1 VSSKTEIANRVLSKC
16 GDRRVSNIETDP
28 SERAQVIN
36 SMYDFVRDALLTKYP
51 WNFAIE
57 RKQLA
62 ADANAPAWGYSKKYK
77 LPTDFLSLL
86 YIKNHPDY
94 RIEGGYILTDEGA
107 PIYIK
112 YVKKI
117 TSEGL
122 FDPLFSEAFACE
134 LAVECSER
142 INGSNTKKQI
152 LAQQRD
158 EAMKMAFMND
168 AIQDPPQR
176 RMDDEWLL
184 SRESSSVYDDINYN
198 V

>member
-1 VSSKTEIANRVLSKC
+1 MTSKTEIANRVLSKC

-36 SMYDFVRDALLTKYP
+36 SMYDIVRDALLKKYP

-57 RKQLA
+57 RKQIA
-62 ADANAPAWGYSKKYK
+62 ADSNAPAWGYSKKYK

-86 YIKNHPDY
+86 YIRNFPDY
-94 RIEGGYILTDEGA
+94 RIEGGYILTNEGA
-107 PIYIK
+107 PLYIK
-112 YVKKI
+112 YVKRI

-122 FDPLFSEAFACE
+122 FDPMFSEAFACE
-134 LAVECSER
+134 LSVECAER

-158 EAMKMAFMND
+158 NAVKMAFMND
-168 AIQDPPQR
+168 AIQDPPQER
-176 RMDDEWLL
+176 QDDEWLL
-184 SRESSSVYDDINYN
+184 SRDSSSVYDDINYN